1 MMKGHRIL
9 TLAVL
14 GLIGTTLPLDAQA
27 RAGARGPQG
36 TQMERPTRSVEP
48 TLIAVS
54 ALRLRDRLE
63 LTEAQIESLEA
74 IRDQSR
80 AVAGE
85 LRDEMQ
91 SVRDEI
97 RGGDVTRNEIRA
109 RMEALGERREEAS
122 APLRQQLDD
131 VLTAEQQARLR
142 QVMVRQAAVRQG
154 ARGAQPARGAQRARA
169 GRGGTG
175 GPAARGPQGT
185 RDARVNRLRS
195 RVGPNRVA
203 PAGRDRA
210 AANRPGRAVGV
221 RPAGVLNRGPIVR
234 RQNTGVRRGR

>member
-169 GRGGTG
+169 GR
-175 GPAARGPQGT
+175 RGPQGT